1 MFFDEPL
8 VRRLEAQNRWFY
20 AGLAP
25 TPDAYLDLGDTFA
38 FFGGE
43 GSPHTLASGRFTSE
57 HLEEVQRFYQH
68 RATHWQA
75 LFSPFLGKDALQ
87 RVLNLGG
94 TVEGWENIYY
104 RPTSEPL
111 PPFEGPP
118 ELVVRVATPEE
129 IPIWAD
135 QCTIGYFGE
144 LASPAARDFHGLMS
158 RADNF
163 RRFLA
168 FWEGEPVAVASL
180 TVGLGVGYLG
190 DMRTL
195 PDFRGRGIQTALIH
209 HRLVAAEA
217 EADLVLV
224 GTAPGN
230 ASYRNVARMGFQVGY
245 SQLSLRV
252 PVLPAMYIS
261 LPE

>member
-8 VRRLEAQNRWFY
+8 IRRLEAQNRWFY
-20 AGLAP
+20 AGLVP

-38 FFGGE
+38 FFAGE

-57 HLEEVQRFYQH
+57 QLEEIQAFYQD
-68 RATHWQA
+68 RATYWQA
-75 LFSPFLGKDALQ
+75 LFSPFSGNDALQ

-104 RPTSEPL
+104 RPTSVPL
-111 PPFEGPP
+111 PPFEGTP
-118 ELVVRVATPEE
+118 ELVVREATPKE

-135 QCTIGYFGE
+135 QCTFGYFGE
-144 LASPAARDFHGLMS
+144 LASPAAREFYGLML

-168 FWEGEPVAVASL
+168 LWEGEPVAVASL

-195 PDFRGRGIQTALIH
+195 PDFRGRGIQTALIY
-209 HRLVAAEA
+209 HRLAAAES

-230 ASYRNVARMGFQVGY
+230 ASYRNVARMGFQVAY

-252 PVLPAMYIS
+252 PVPPAM
-261 LPE
+261 